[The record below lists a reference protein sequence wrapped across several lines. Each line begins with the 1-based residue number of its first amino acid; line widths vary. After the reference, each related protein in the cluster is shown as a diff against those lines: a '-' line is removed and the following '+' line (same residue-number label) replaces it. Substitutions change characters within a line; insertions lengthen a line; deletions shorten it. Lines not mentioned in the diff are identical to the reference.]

1 VLSLSFQA
9 FANDNNKTSITL
21 NEDNGIKTLTIVTNE
36 SNGKKTEIYKNK
48 DAEAKLAELEKSG
61 NVTKTVVIAPDGKMY
76 TKIEIK

>member
-1 VLSLSFQA
+1 MLSLSFQA

-61 NVTKTVVIAPDGKMY
+61 NVTKTVVIAPDGTMY